1 MKHLI
6 ATLLIASAPQAFA
19 DGGVETTGTHIPPEQ
34 MAPSGSSGQSGNA
47 MGQQMMGAGIN
58 AAMGAQLSSV
68 CGTPGGQWACP
79 MAAMSFAQ
87 AAMMMMSAG
96 QSGTTMDYSSGFTGF
111 DPNDY
116 MTTNPGFEEYGVGTT
131 PEELEAFISEG
142 TGNVNN
148 QGYSYNPTT
157 GVMTTPDGEF
167 VVDEATAASAGALVK
182 AAGGSAS
189 DMKLAESTAV
199 SLGEKVGGAFG
210 LGGGGKGS
218 KASVSGMGFNNH
230 GGGSGSGSGSGW
242 GKGGKGGGM
251 GDYWA
256 SLNRKPS
263 SKEKKRMI
271 AGKSKLLGKDSIGVS
286 VDNIFAMVHR
296 RYQAQR
302 KANNFLEPIISK
314 GKKKK

>member
-1 MKHLI
+1 MKYLI
-6 ATLLIASAPQAFA
+6 ATLLIVFAPQLFA
-19 DGGVETTGTHIPPEQ
+19 DGGVETNGTEIPPEN
-34 MAPSGSSGQSGNA
+34 MAPSGSSGQSNNA
-47 MGQQMMGAGIN
+47 MMQQMLGAGMN
-58 AAMGAQLSSV
+58 AAMGAQFASICPTV
-68 CGTPGGQWACP
+68 GGSWACP

-87 AAMMMMSAG
+87 AGIMMMSAG
-96 QSGTTMDYSSGFTGF
+96 QSGNTMDYSSGNYGF

-116 MTTNPGFEEYGVGTT
+116 MTTNPGFDEYGVGTT

-148 QGYSYNPTT
+148 HGYSYNPTT

-210 LGGGGKGS
+210 LGGGKGG

-230 GGGSGSGSGSGW
+230 GGGSGSGSGNGW

-251 GDYWA
+251 GEYWA

-263 SKEKKRMI
+263 SKEKKGMI

-302 KANNFLEPIISK
+302 KANNFLEPIMSK
-314 GKKKK
+314 GKKRK